1 MSGKDTFNYFLTLD
15 DNSVRQGVAEE
26 GSTVKDVLLKEG
38 VSADRIARNEIA
50 GSIDGVIADIS
61 ARLESRNESGIVQ
74 LAISVKADNG

>member
-26 GSTVKDVLLKEG
+26 GSTVKEVLLKEG
-38 VSADRIARNEIA
+38 ISADRLSRGEIA
-50 GSIDGVIADIS
+50 GSIDGVIADLS